1 MEIAL
6 QLGFNLM
13 IADFFGQPFSISSHM
28 YGDYKSEISFV
39 VAQGT
44 L

>member
-13 IADFFGQPFSISSHM
+13 IFVYSSATTRPIFL
-28 YGDYKSEISFV
+28 SLS
-39 VAQGT
+39 A
-44 L
+44 